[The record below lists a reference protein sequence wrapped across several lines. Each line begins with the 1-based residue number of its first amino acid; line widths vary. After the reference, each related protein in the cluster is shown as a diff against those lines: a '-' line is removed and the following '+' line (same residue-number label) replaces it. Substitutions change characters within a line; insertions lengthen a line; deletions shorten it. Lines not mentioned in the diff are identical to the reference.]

1 MAHHYSGPD
10 FSFPHGDPRVD
21 HTDLFA
27 FPAPEGSARTVLIID
42 VHPSVGINPPGPT
55 TKEPFAPEAVYELK
69 VDTNGDGI
77 ADVAFRTRFA
87 DADGAQSA
95 TVRRVGGADAAGMGG
110 DGKVVVEDAPVST
123 ASDAQVTES
132 GEYRFFA
139 GWRSDPFF
147 FDAEGVLNDFQFTG
161 NDFFADKDV
170 CSMAFELPNDALGG
184 SGAVALWHR
193 ILVPGG
199 NGNGD
204 GDWVQADRGAKP
216 SQSVFFSPGEEKAAY
231 LAGDPSSDSRFVG
244 SFAHVLEHAG
254 GYPPD
259 DAKRVAETLLPDVL
273 SYDPRKP
280 AGYPHNGRTL
290 TDDVAA
296 HFLTLFTNGKVT
308 DTGVRPHADLLGDF
322 PYVGAPHGSY
332 GS

>member
-27 FPAPEGSARTVLIID
+27 FPAPSGSPRSVLVID

-55 TKEPFAPEAVYELK
+55 TKEPFAPEGVYELK

-95 TVRRVGGADAAGMGG
+95 TVRRVEGTDAAGTGG
-110 DGKVVVEDAPVST
+110 DGEVVVQDAPVST
-123 ASDAQVTES
+123 GSDAQVTES

-170 CSMAFELPNDALGG
+170 CSIAFELPNDALGS

-193 ILVPGG
+193 ILVPG
-199 NGNGD
+199 GNGD

-231 LAGDPSSDSRFVG
+231 LAGEPSSDSRFVG
-244 SFAHVLEHAG
+244 SFAHVLEHAA
-254 GYPPD
+254 GYSRD
-259 DAKRVAETLLPDVL
+259 DATRVAETLLPDVL
-273 SYDPRKP
+273 SYDPTKP
-280 AGYPHNGRTL
+280 AGYPRSGRTL

-308 DTGVRPHADLLGDF
+308 DTGVRPHSDLLSEF

-332 GS
+332 HS

>member
-27 FPAPEGSARTVLIID
+27 FPAPGGSARSVLVID
-42 VHPSVGINPPGPT
+42 VHPSFGINPPGPT

-69 VDTNGDGI
+69 VDTNGDGV
-77 ADVAFRTRFA
+77 ADVAFRTRFSNA
-87 DADGAQSA
+87 NGAPSA
-95 TVRRVGGADAAGMGG
+95 TVRRIEGADAAGMGDSG
-110 DGKVVVEDAPVST
+110 EVVVQDAPVST
-123 ASDAQVTES
+123 GSDARVTEN

-147 FDAEGVLNDFQFTG
+147 FDAEGVLNDFQLTG

-170 CSMAFELPNDALGG
+170 CSMVFELPNDALGA
-184 SGAVALWHR
+184 SAAVSLWHR

-199 NGNGD
+199 NGD
-204 GDWVQADRGAKP
+204 GDWQQADRGAKP

-231 LAGDPSSDSRFVG
+231 LAGEPSSDLRFVG
-244 SFAHVLEHAG
+244 SFAHVLEHSG
-254 GYPPD
+254 EYSPEE
-259 DAKRVAETLLPDVL
+259 AKRVAETLLPDIL
-273 SYDPRKP
+273 SYDPTQP
-280 AGYPHNGRTL
+280 AGYPRSGRTL

-308 DTGVRPHADLLGDF
+308 DTGVRPHSDLLSEF

-332 GS
+332 DS